1 MIEIILFLVFMSC
14 GFIFG
19 QLAEKRHFKS
29 IVEREQQ
36 LNSLPVVASRYPPE
50 DTAYHQQLVSGS
62 VVVAS
67 DYFKSFTAGL
77 INIFGG
83 VVTPFESLLD
93 RGRREAILRMK
104 AEAGKLN
111 AELVFNVKL
120 ETTRIATGRAGAI
133 EVLAYG
139 TAMLPV
145 DAGRA
150 NAINSSSA
158 NDLSA
163 IDSAPVASGSVPRR

>member
-1 MIEIILFLVFMSC
+1 MFEIGFFLLFMSW
-14 GFIFG
+14 GFVFG
-19 QLAEKRHFKS
+19 RIAEKRHFKS
-29 IVEREQQ
+29 IIERETAS
-36 LNSLPVVASRYPPE
+36 NVLPAIASRYPPE
-50 DTAYHQQLVSGS
+50 DTLYEQQLVSGS

-83 VVTPFESLLD
+83 SVTPFESLLD

-104 AEAGKLN
+104 EDASKFN
-111 AELVFNVKL
+111 AEMVFNVKL

-139 TAMLPV
+139 TAMIPPSTLMPSSPSILAQQV
-145 DAGRA
+145 TGA
-150 NAINSSSA
+150 NA
-158 NDLSA
+158 
-163 IDSAPVASGSVPRR
+163 

>member
-1 MIEIILFLVFMSC
+1 MIEIIAFFVFLTC
-14 GFIFG
+14 GFFFG
-19 QLAEKRHFKS
+19 QHAEKKHFKS
-29 IVEREQQ
+29 IIEREKQF
-36 LNSLPVVASRYPPE
+36 LALPVVATKCPPK
-50 DTAYHQQLVSGS
+50 TKAYQQILVTGS

-83 VVTPFESLLD
+83 RVTPFESLLD

-104 AEAGKLN
+104 NNAKSVN

-120 ETTRIATGRAGAI
+120 ETARILTGKAGAI

-139 TAMLPV
+139 TAMVADKPK
-145 DAGRA
+145 
-150 NAINSSSA
+150 SE
-158 NDLSA
+158 LSTA
-163 IDSAPVASGSVPRR
+163 KSV

>member
-1 MIEIILFLVFMSC
+1 MTC

-29 IVEREQQ
+29 IIEREK
-36 LNSLPVVASRYPPE
+36 LANALPVVASRYPPE
-50 DTAYHQQLVSGS
+50 DTAYHQQLVTGS
-62 VVVAS
+62 VVIAS

-83 VVTPFESLLD
+83 AVTPFESLLD

-104 AEAGKLN
+104 DQSKNLN
-111 AELVFNVKL
+111 AELIFNVKL
-120 ETTRIATGRAGAI
+120 ETTRIATGRVGAI

-139 TAMLPV
+139 TAMIP
-145 DAGRA
+145 A
-150 NAINSSSA
+150 NAIAGSGVPAESA
-158 NDLSA
+158 VQKRTARSV
-163 IDSAPVASGSVPRR
+163 IDHSNHP